1 MYNLGTILTPT
12 NLVLFIAIITRI
24 SGLLSSA
31 PFFSTYP
38 IPKQSMVW
46 LAATIAFVLFP
57 IIKASTGFVLPSS
70 VPALM
75 VILIKEFIIGFAIG
89 FCANVILI
97 GVEIGANMFSTQMGL
112 SVSSALNPL
121 SGSASPV
128 LTQAFVLLAG
138 MVFLCVGGHHLMFSA
153 LYHSFISMPIGFRF
167 DFSPQIV
174 EQIIHIS
181 SQMFIV
187 GMELVMPIF
196 AILFMIEVLL
206 GFTSKMMPQLNI
218 FMVSMPLKLYIG
230 TLLCIMFTRPFAEHI
245 EVIVERVLSYIMAV
259 F

>member
-12 NLVLFIAIITRI
+12 NLVLFIAILTRI
-24 SGLLSSA
+24 SGLFSSA

-38 IPKQSMVW
+38 IPKQALVW
-46 LAATIAFVLFP
+46 LAATISFVLFP
-57 IIKASTGFVLPSS
+57 IIKASTGFVLPTS

-75 VILIKEFIIGFAIG
+75 VILIKEFVIGFAIG
-89 FCANVILI
+89 FCANIILI
-97 GVEIGANMFSTQMGL
+97 GVELGTNMFSTQMGL
-112 SVSSALNPL
+112 SVSTALNPL

-128 LTQAFVLLAG
+128 LTQAFILLAG
-138 MVFLCVGGHHLMFSA
+138 MVFLCINGHHLMFSA

-167 DFSPQIV
+167 DFSPQLV

-230 TLLCIMFTRPFAEHI
+230 SLLCIMFARGIAEHV
-245 EVIVERVLSYIMAV
+245 EVISERILSHIMAV

>member
-1 MYNLGTILTPT
+1 MNLGTVLTPT
-12 NLVLFIAIITRI
+12 NLVLFIAIITRL
-24 SGLLSSA
+24 SGLLSTA

-38 IPKQSMVW
+38 IPRQVKIW

-57 IIKASTGFVLPSS
+57 IIKSSTGFVLPTA

-75 VILIKEFIIGFAIG
+75 IILIKEFLIGFAIG
-89 FCANVILI
+89 FCANMILI

-112 SVSSALNPL
+112 SVSTALNPL

-128 LTQAFVLLAG
+128 LTQSYVLLAG
-138 MVFLCVGGHHLMFSA
+138 MIFLCVDGHHLLFSS
-153 LYHSFISMPIGFRF
+153 LYHSFISIPIGFQF

-174 EQIIHIS
+174 EQIVQIS
-181 SQMFIV
+181 SQMFVV
-187 GMELVMPIF
+187 GMELVLPIF
-196 AILFMIEVLL
+196 AILFMTDVLL

-218 FMVSMPLKLYIG
+218 FMVSMPLKLYLG
-230 TLLCIMFTRPFAEHI
+230 LLLSIMFTRGMAEHV
-245 EVIVERVLSYIMAV
+245 EVITERVLSQIMAV

>member
-12 NLVLFIAIITRI
+12 NLVLFIAIITRL
-24 SGLLSSA
+24 SGLLASA

-38 IPKQSMVW
+38 IPRQAKLW

-57 IIKASTGFVLPSS
+57 IIKATTGFVLPTS

-89 FCANVILI
+89 FCANIILI
-97 GVEIGANMFSTQMGL
+97 GVELGANMFSTQMGL
-112 SVSSALNPL
+112 SISTALNPL

-128 LTQAFVLLAG
+128 LTQAYVLMVG
-138 MVFLCVGGHHLMFSA
+138 MIFLSVGGHHLMFSS
-153 LYHSFISMPIGFRF
+153 LYHSFISMPIGFQF
-167 DFSPQIV
+167 DFSPYLV
-174 EQIIHIS
+174 EQIVRIS
-181 SQMFIV
+181 SQMFVV
-187 GMELVMPIF
+187 GMELVLPIF
-196 AILFMIEVLL
+196 AILFMTDVLL

-218 FMVSMPLKLYIG
+218 FMVSMPLKLYLG
-230 TLLCIMFTRPFAEHI
+230 LMLSIMFTKAIAEHS
-245 EVIVERVLSYIMAV
+245 EVIIERILSQVMAV

>member
-1 MYNLGTILTPT
+1 MNLGTVLTPT
-12 NLVLFIAIITRI
+12 NLVLFIAIITRL
-24 SGLLSSA
+24 SGLLSTA

-38 IPKQSMVW
+38 IPRQVKIW

-57 IIKASTGFVLPSS
+57 IIKSSTGFVLPTA

-75 VILIKEFIIGFAIG
+75 IILIKEFLIGFAIG
-89 FCANVILI
+89 FCANIILI

-112 SVSSALNPL
+112 SVSTALNPL

-128 LTQAFVLLAG
+128 LTQSYVLMAG
-138 MVFLCVGGHHLMFSA
+138 MIFLCVDGHHLLFSS
-153 LYHSFISMPIGFRF
+153 LYHSFISMPIGFQF
-167 DFSPQIV
+167 DFSPQMI
-174 EQIIHIS
+174 EQIVHIS

-187 GMELVMPIF
+187 GMELVLPIF
-196 AILFMIEVLL
+196 AILFMTDVLL

-218 FMVSMPLKLYIG
+218 FMVSMPLKLYLG
-230 TLLCIMFTRPFAEHI
+230 LLLSIMFTRGMAEHV
-245 EVIVERVLSYIMAV
+245 EVITERVLSQIMAV

>member
-1 MYNLGTILTPT
+1 MNLGTVLTPT
-12 NLVLFIAIITRI
+12 NLVLFIAIITRL
-24 SGLLSSA
+24 SGLLSTA

-38 IPKQSMVW
+38 IPRQVKIW

-57 IIKASTGFVLPSS
+57 IIKSSTGFVLPTA

-75 VILIKEFIIGFAIG
+75 IILIKEFLIGFAIG
-89 FCANVILI
+89 FCANIILI

-112 SVSSALNPL
+112 SVSTALNPL

-128 LTQAFVLLAG
+128 LTQSYVLLAG
-138 MVFLCVGGHHLMFSA
+138 MIFLCVDGHHLLFSS
-153 LYHSFISMPIGFRF
+153 LYHSFISIPIGFQF

-174 EQIIHIS
+174 EQIVQIS
-181 SQMFIV
+181 SQMFVV
-187 GMELVMPIF
+187 GMELVLPIF
-196 AILFMIEVLL
+196 AILFMTDVLL

-218 FMVSMPLKLYIG
+218 FMVSMPLKLYLG
-230 TLLCIMFTRPFAEHI
+230 LLLSIMFTRGMAEHV
-245 EVIVERVLSYIMAV
+245 EVITERVLSQIMAV

>member
-12 NLVLFIAIITRI
+12 NLVLFIAIITRL
-24 SGLLSSA
+24 SGLLASA

-38 IPKQSMVW
+38 IPRQAKIW

-57 IIKASTGFVLPSS
+57 IIKASTGFVLPTA
-70 VPALM
+70 VPTLM

-97 GVEIGANMFSTQMGL
+97 GVELGANMFSTQMGL
-112 SVSSALNPL
+112 SISTALNPL

-128 LTQAFVLLAG
+128 LTQAYVLLAG
-138 MVFLCVGGHHLMFSA
+138 MIFLCVDGHHLMFSA
-153 LYHSFISMPIGFRF
+153 LYHSFISMPIGFQF
-167 DFSPQIV
+167 NFSPQLV
-174 EQIIHIS
+174 EQIVHIS

-187 GMELVMPIF
+187 GMQLVMPIF
-196 AILFMIEVLL
+196 AILFMTDVLL

-218 FMVSMPLKLYIG
+218 FMVSMPLKLYLG
-230 TLLCIMFTRPFAEHI
+230 LMLSIMFTRAIAEHTEI
-245 EVIVERVLSYIMAV
+245 IVERILSQIMAV

>member
-12 NLVLFIAIITRI
+12 NLVLFIAIITRL
-24 SGLLSSA
+24 SGLLASA

-38 IPKQSMVW
+38 IPRQGKLW

-57 IIKASTGFVLPSS
+57 VIKATTGFVLPTS

-89 FCANVILI
+89 FCANIILI
-97 GVEIGANMFSTQMGL
+97 GVELGANMFSTQMGL
-112 SVSSALNPL
+112 SISTALNPL

-128 LTQAFVLLAG
+128 LTQAYVLMVG
-138 MVFLCVGGHHLMFSA
+138 MVFLCVDGHHLMFSS
-153 LYHSFISMPIGFRF
+153 LYHSFISMPIGFQF
-167 DFSPQIV
+167 DFSPHLV
-174 EQIIHIS
+174 EQIVRIS
-181 SQMFIV
+181 SQMFVV
-187 GMELVMPIF
+187 GMELVLPIF
-196 AILFMIEVLL
+196 AILFMTDVLL

-218 FMVSMPLKLYIG
+218 FMVSMPLKLYLG
-230 TLLCIMFTRPFAEHI
+230 LMLSIMFTRAMAEHS
-245 EVIVERVLSYIMAV
+245 EVIIERILSQVMAV

>member
-1 MYNLGTILTPT
+1 MNLGTVLTPT
-12 NLVLFIAIITRI
+12 NLVLFIAIITRL

-38 IPKQSMVW
+38 IPRQVMVW

-57 IIKASTGFVLPSS
+57 IIKASAGFVLPTS

-75 VILIKEFIIGFAIG
+75 IILIKEFLIGFAIG
-89 FCANVILI
+89 FCANIILI
-97 GVEIGANMFSTQMGL
+97 GVELGVNMFSTQMGL
-112 SVSSALNPL
+112 SVSTALNPL

-128 LTQAFVLLAG
+128 LTQSYVLLAG
-138 MVFLCVGGHHLMFSA
+138 MIFLCVDGHHLMFSS
-153 LYHSFISMPIGFRF
+153 LYHSFSSIPIGFRF

-174 EQIIHIS
+174 EQIVIIS
-181 SQMFIV
+181 AQMFVV
-187 GMELVMPIF
+187 GMELVLPIF
-196 AILFMIEVLL
+196 ATLFMTDVLL

-218 FMVSMPLKLYIG
+218 FMVSMPLKLYLGLI
-230 TLLCIMFTRPFAEHI
+230 LSIMFTRAIAEHV
-245 EVIVERVLSYIMAV
+245 EVITERIMSQIMAV

>member
-12 NLVLFIAIITRI
+12 NLVLFIAIITRL
-24 SGLLSSA
+24 SGLLSTA

-38 IPKQSMVW
+38 IPRQALVW
-46 LAATIAFVLFP
+46 FAATVAFVLFP
-57 IIKASTGFVLPSS
+57 IIKASTGFVLPTS

-75 VILIKEFIIGFAIG
+75 IILIKEFIIGFAIG
-89 FCANVILI
+89 FCANIILI

-128 LTQAFVLLAG
+128 ITQAYVLLVG
-138 MVFLCVGGHHLMFSA
+138 MVFLCVDGHHLMFSA
-153 LYHSFISMPIGFRF
+153 LYHSFVSMPIGFRF
-167 DFSPQIV
+167 DFSPQLI
-174 EQIIHIS
+174 EQIIHMS
-181 SQMFIV
+181 SQMFTI
-187 GMELVMPIF
+187 GMELVLPIF
-196 AILFMIEVLL
+196 AILFMTDVLL

-230 TLLCIMFTRPFAEHI
+230 TILSIMFTRGMAEHS
-245 EVIVERVLSYIMAV
+245 EVIVERVLSHIMAV